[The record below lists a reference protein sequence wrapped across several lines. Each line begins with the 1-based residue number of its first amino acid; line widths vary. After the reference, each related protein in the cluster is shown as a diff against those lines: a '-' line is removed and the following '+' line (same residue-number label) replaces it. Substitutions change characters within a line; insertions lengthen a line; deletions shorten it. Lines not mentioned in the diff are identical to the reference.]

1 MRTEP
6 FQITG
11 VGLARGDV
19 LRLENARD
27 TQVRVDHGALW
38 ITQER
43 DAKDVYLARGES
55 FRLDRD
61 GTAVLSACGHAPR
74 TLISLTPAS

>member
-1 MRTEP
+1 MENLTY
-6 FQITG
+6 QITG

-19 LRLENARD
+19 LRLENARN
-27 TQVRVDHGALW
+27 TQVRVDQGALW

-61 GTAVLSACGHAPR
+61 GIAVLSACGHAPR
-74 TLISLTPAS
+74 TLISLTPGA